1 MTETHITLRI
11 PRLRFILARVTG
23 RHRRDAERQELIQ
36 QALAQGFAA
45 GVAFM
50 KDGAPRFV
58 PEFDGG
64 AEVVGYHACGRPMHA
79 QPDEPPGVDP
89 VHHEISHVVANAAG
103 RAAVG
108 VFLAA
113 LASPSLLL
121 AASSPLWAF

>member
-1 MTETHITLRI
+1 MTTAQTKFVAETHITLRI
-11 PRLRFILARVTG
+11 PRLRFILARITG

-50 KDGAPRFV
+50 KAGAPGRLV
-58 PEFDGG
+58 GITPEFDGVTPLHG
-64 AEVVGYHACGRPMHA
+64 DPLGVAPVQHEV
-79 QPDEPPGVDP
+79 
-89 VHHEISHVVANAAG
+89 SHIVANAAG

>member
-50 KDGAPRFV
+50 RDNR
-58 PEFDGG
+58 EFNGG
-64 AEVVGYHACGRPMHA
+64 SEVVGYHACGRPMYA
-79 QPDEPPGVDP
+79 QSDEPPGVDP
-89 VHHEISHVVANAAG
+89 VQHEVSHIVANAAG